1 MARRLSLYQH
11 VLEQPIRPLARLAMA
26 AAMAAMLGAFAW
38 PLWTMSFE
46 SNQYPD
52 PLRLAIHVDHLEGQ
66 KTELRDDLRE
76 INSLNHYIGMR
87 PLLESDF
94 SEFLWMPFVIGF
106 FILIILRAVVFGTV
120 RDLIDVTVLFVYFGL
135 FSAWD
140 FWHRLYGYGHN
151 LAPDA
156 AIKVEPFTPPF
167 FGRVKVA
174 NFWIESFP
182 GGGSYALAAAG
193 ALLVAALVIALVR
206 ARREARRDAAAA
218 L

>member
-1 MARRLSLYQH
+1 MAPRLTRYQH
-11 VLEQPIRPLARLAMA
+11 VLEQPIRPLARMAMA
-26 AAMAAMLGAFAW
+26 ATIVALLGVFVW

-52 PLRLAIHVDHLEGQ
+52 PLRLTIHVDHLEGQ
-66 KTELRDDLRE
+66 KTARRDDLRE

-94 SEFLWMPFVIGF
+94 SEFLWMPFAIGF
-106 FILIILRAVVFGTV
+106 FVLILLRAMVFGTV
-120 RDLIDVTVLFVYFGL
+120 RDLIDVTVLFLYFAL
-135 FSAWD
+135 FSAWT
-140 FWHRLYGYGHN
+140 FWHRLHDYGHN

-167 FGRVKVA
+167 FGRERIA

-182 GGGSYALAAAG
+182 AGGSYALAIGG
-193 ALLVAALVIALVR
+193 ALLIGALVIAVLR
-206 ARREARRDAAAA
+206 ARVQARGDLATA
-218 L
+218 